1 MVDGLEE
8 FDPDC
13 DDLQLNTSSIFKAD
27 HVDTFDSD
35 CDKAS
40 ITSTIFM
47 ARLSHAGSVNGDDVG
62 PYYDTYHENYFPNH
76 VVQKTE
82 YSEHLVFNND
92 SYDKPTSDNNIISY
106 ADYMI
111 TIENDAA
118 KSVPPPEQDNAM
130 ILSIIKKMLSQVER
144 RNTINPK
151 AKSVNESFTS
161 ELEQYKKMSKF

>member
-62 PYYDTYHENYFPNH
+62 PYYDTYHETDMLNPI
-76 VVQKTE
+76 
-82 YSEHLVFNND
+82 ND
-92 SYDKPTSDNNIISY
+92 
-106 ADYMI
+106 
-111 TIENDAA
+111 DAQ
-118 KSVPPPEQDNAM
+118 SVPPPEQDNAM
-130 ILSIIKKMLSQVER
+130 ILSVIEQMQSQVKQ
-144 RNTINPK
+144 RNTVNQET
-151 AKSVNESFTS
+151 KSLNESLTS
-161 ELEQYKKMSKF
+161 ELERYKEKVKVLEERQKSEHFFTEREKHLDSQMRGILVDRNKKEKGF